1 MGMAGFMSVIPLISW
16 DLYIRPLGSTR
27 QPSQYI
33 HVYIG
38 DQVIGDQVIMQ
49 MLWNANTDTVYSLIF
64 LIAWADLVTD
74 IQQTKLVL
82 KQ

>member
-16 DLYIRPLGSTR
+16 DLYIRPPGFTR

-38 DQVIGDQVIMQ
+38 DQVIMQ
-49 MLWNANTDTVYSLIF
+49 MLWNANMDTVYSLIF